1 MAAKVMFGGTGIE
14 GVSTQIVLSLEQG
27 ELGGGNDEMDKAFF
41 AADRTIAFGCFE
53 FFDSDA
59 ITNFATMTAA
69 VISCRS
75 IHDYRSKVLLLCRSV
90 CGSNS

>member
-1 MAAKVMFGGTGIE
+1 MAAKVMFGGTCIE
-14 GVSTQIVLSLEQG
+14 GVGTQIVSSLEQG
-27 ELGGGNDEMDKAFF
+27 ESGGGHDEMDKAFF

-53 FFDSDA
+53 LFDLNS

-75 IHDYRSKVLLLCRSV
+75 IHDYRSKVLILCRSV
-90 CGSNS
+90 CG